1 MLYGSTFYRLCCCSG
16 GSGNGRQDGS
26 GSGSG
31 GVDKRGYTSGGDSG
45 DTSATTAASFLSR
58 AWPSIVDCLC
68 SLWMNVCMLATK
80 GFFPAVVQAY
90 AVGLVLANLAVEVF
104 QVRSTAL
111 LVCMY
116 VCNLYANS
124 YVCMYV
130 EWAASVTVYCAV
142 LLGDS
147 SL

>member
-1 MLYGSTFYRLCCCSG
+1 MSG
-16 GSGNGRQDGS
+16 GSGNGSGRQDGS
-26 GSGSG
+26 GGGSG

-45 DTSATTAASFLSR
+45 DTSATTAATFLSR

-116 VCNLYANS
+116 VCMYVCNLYANS
-124 YVCMYV
+124 YVCM
-130 EWAASVTVYCAV
+130 
-142 LLGDS
+142 
-147 SL
+147 